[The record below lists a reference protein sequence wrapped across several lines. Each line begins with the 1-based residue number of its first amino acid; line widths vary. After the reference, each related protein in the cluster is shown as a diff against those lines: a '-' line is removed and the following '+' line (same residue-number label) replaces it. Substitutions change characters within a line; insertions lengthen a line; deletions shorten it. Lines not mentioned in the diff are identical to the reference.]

1 MVVDI
6 SLKFFVAYRSNMLEA
21 LGEEELSDDDEEA
34 KIVIDN
40 KVGVEMMDSD
50 ILGVATHLLSNKEKN
65 RLSLAETAATQIA
78 QKEAARQRKRRLLME
93 RRSAKWF
100 DPNFEL
106 RFSKIS
112 GKYFGRY
119 YLGYFLFDFLACV
132 PLLTYE
138 ASAGF
143 STYESIKQD

>member
-78 QKEAARQRKRRLLME
+78 QKEAAR
-93 RRSAKWF
+93 
-100 DPNFEL
+100 
-106 RFSKIS
+106 
-112 GKYFGRY
+112 
-119 YLGYFLFDFLACV
+119 
-132 PLLTYE
+132 
-138 ASAGF
+138 
-143 STYESIKQD
+143 